1 MSWHEE
7 RGICW
12 KYANFVACPVHSC
25 FLCPLSHSFNPMR
38 PIIFQIHY
46 HGNYYAG
53 DHIDIHDHS
62 KSITINGANTNVSD
76 LVRSLM
82 SDDIEDVTP
91 ENTPSTTT
99 PKFFCVSPK
108 FSEQN
113 IRDRIAAEL
122 NQSTTKIDFC
132 RALYRLQHIGC
143 IDIDQYSSD
152 DRRAKALNDYQST
165 YKLSASDFCKA
176 RATRWTQND
185 AEFSQS

>member
-1 MSWHEE
+1 MSPKGGAKV
-7 RGICW
+7 GI
-12 KYANFVACPVHSC
+12 KKAPLKRDAKTLRILLK
-25 FLCPLSHSFNPMR
+25 LCEFCD
-38 PIIFQIHY
+38 Y
-46 HGNYYAG
+46 
-53 DHIDIHDHS
+53 
-62 KSITINGANTNVSD
+62 
-76 LVRSLM
+76 
-82 SDDIEDVTP
+82 
-91 ENTPSTTT
+91 STTT

>member
-1 MSWHEE
+1 MSKPTFINSNVNYHDNSKEYNIDA
-7 RGICW
+7 RGKDLAEVIR
-12 KYANFVACPVHSC
+12 ACE
-25 FLCPLSHSFNPMR
+25 
-38 PIIFQIHY
+38 
-46 HGNYYAG
+46 
-53 DHIDIHDHS
+53 
-62 KSITINGANTNVSD
+62 
-76 LVRSLM
+76 

-91 ENTPSTTT
+91 ENTPSATT

-152 DRRAKALNDYQST
+152 EKRAKAFNDYQST

-185 AEFSQS
+185 AEFPQSFS

>member
-1 MSWHEE
+1 MGMGE
-7 RGICW
+7 RDIRYEFADFAVYPSRLCF
-12 KYANFVACPVHSC
+12 YFLTAMVNNINNFGVINFYENPNSNHHSSSKKEQAKC
-25 FLCPLSHSFNPMR
+25 E
-38 PIIFQIHY
+38 
-46 HGNYYAG
+46 
-53 DHIDIHDHS
+53 DI
-62 KSITINGANTNVSD
+62 
-76 LVRSLM
+76 
-82 SDDIEDVTP
+82 TP
-91 ENTPSTTT
+91 ENTPSATT

-152 DRRAKALNDYQST
+152 EKRAKAFNDYQST

-185 AEFSQS
+185 AEFPQSFS